1 MVSNL
6 PDKPSQLPEKPGGR
20 IWHEEDQESLMTD
33 LFAQKIEEQI
43 LANHKF
49 LNRVVASVRTVD
61 HAGWDKRSIVVTFTD
76 GTALGISGRDLVLR
90 EFDMNPSDEQLFE
103 AASRD
108 E

>member
-1 MVSNL
+1 VF
-6 PDKPSQLPEKPGGR
+6 
-20 IWHEEDQESLMTD
+20 HEGDVEELMTGIY
-33 LFAQKIEEQI
+33 AERIEEQI

-61 HAGWDKRSIVVTFTD
+61 HAGWEKRSIVVTFTD
-76 GTALGISGRDLVLR
+76 GTALGITGRDLELR
-90 EFDMNPSDEQLFE
+90 DFLNNPSDEQLFE

>member
-1 MVSNL
+1 VVSEL
-6 PDKPSQLPEKPGGR
+6 PDIPSQLPEKPGGR
-20 IWHEEDQESLMTD
+20 VFHEEEQEELMTAA
-33 LFAQKIEEQI
+33 FAARIEEQI

-61 HAGWDKRSIVVTFTD
+61 HAGWDKRSIVVTFSD
-76 GTALGISGRDLVLR
+76 GTALGISGRDLTLR
-90 EFDMNPSDEQLFE
+90 EFDINPSDEQLFE